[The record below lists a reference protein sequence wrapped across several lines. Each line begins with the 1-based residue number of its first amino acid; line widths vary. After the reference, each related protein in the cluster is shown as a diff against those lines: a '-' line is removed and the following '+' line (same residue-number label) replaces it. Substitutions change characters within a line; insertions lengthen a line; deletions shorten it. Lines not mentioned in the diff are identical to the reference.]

1 MDIVYFIK
9 ALLKKKWW
17 ILLSTIAA
25 VAAAFAFTIGK
36 PKLYASTAQMAT
48 GYTTNEQIKLRDE
61 NVNLFEA
68 DVKFDNVI
76 ENINSPLVTGLLSC
90 NLMLH
95 DLTSNKPFRQLTEQ
109 DLKKPVYL
117 SANKEEIVRVCRQKI
132 DSLQILSSSI
142 PEERKILEFM
152 KLYKYDYESIRKMM
166 LVGRLQRTDYINI
179 ICYSENPD
187 LSAYA
192 VNTLYKEFIRF
203 YRSSRSERSVENVET
218 FEALVEQKKRELDQK
233 VEALRGY
240 KTAQGVLNVETASG
254 NEWDLIKQFEKSL
267 SDERANYNN
276 LQASLNNISTQL
288 AQANSGK
295 PAYSNSNAEII
306 SLRRQIN
313 DLNDQYVNGG
323 STDNAL
329 ADKIKTQRARLQ
341 KAMLD
346 ASTPSGK
353 VSSKEE
359 LLQSKEALEAQVS
372 ASRLN
377 ISALENKIRNLR
389 SSVGSY
395 ANKEATVT
403 SLQQEVTLAQ
413 EEYNK
418 LKEKLGSA
426 LDNRNVPQDNFRQ
439 TLIGQPAFTP
449 ESSKR
454 LVIMGMSGMAVFM
467 IACISILF
475 REFMDNSLKSPSI
488 FNRTSDL
495 KLIATIN
502 HANLQRY
509 KLLEILQRKADE
521 SQWLKRQNIFRELLR
536 KLRYELESSGR
547 KVFLFTSTEPQQGK
561 TTLLQAV
568 AYSLS
573 LSNKKVLVIDT
584 NFCNNDVSVQMEAKP
599 TLEFFSVP
607 PAEFSIE
614 KVKEIVTTYEAPGIE
629 VIGCR
634 GGDYTPS
641 EILPPNHLL
650 NYLPEL
656 KQYYDYILM
665 EGAPLNDFTDSRE
678 LSVYAEGVI
687 AIFSSHLKMKQI
699 DRESS
704 EFLESLG
711 DKFLGAVLNNVKE
724 DYIEL

>member
-17 ILLSTIAA
+17 ILLSTFAA

-36 PKLYASTAQMAT
+36 PKLYASTAQIAT
-48 GYTTNEQIKLRDE
+48 GFTTNEQIKLRDE
-61 NVNLFEA
+61 NLNLFEA

-76 ENINSPLVTGLLSC
+76 ETMNSPLVIGLLAC
-90 NLMLH
+90 DLLVH
-95 DLTSNKPFRQLTEQ
+95 DLSSDKPFRNLTEKE
-109 DLKKPVYL
+109 LNKPAYK
-117 SANKEEIVRVCRQKI
+117 SANKQEIVRICRQKI

-142 PEERKILEFM
+142 PEERKVLEFM
-152 KLYKYDYESIRKMM
+152 KLYRYDFESIRKM
-166 LVGRLQRTDYINI
+166 VFTGRLSRTDYINI
-179 ICYSENPD
+179 NCYSENPD
-187 LSAYA
+187 LSAYT

-218 FEALVEQKKRELDQK
+218 FESLVNQKKAELDQK

-254 NEWDLIKQFEKSL
+254 NEWDLIKQFEKSV
-267 SDERANYNN
+267 SDERANGNN
-276 LQASLNNISTQL
+276 LQASLDNVNMQL
-288 AQANSGK
+288 AQMNSGK
-295 PAYSNSNAEII
+295 PAYTNSNTDII
-306 SLRRQIN
+306 NLRKQIN
-313 DLNDQYVNGG
+313 DLNDEYVRTG
-323 STDNAL
+323 SNDNAL
-329 ADKIKTQRARLQ
+329 ADRIKSQRGKLQ
-341 KAMLD
+341 KAMMD
-346 ASTPSGK
+346 ASIPNGK
-353 VSSKEE
+353 VSTKEE
-359 LLQSKEALEAQVS
+359 LIQRKGALEAEVR
-372 ASRLN
+372 ASKLN
-377 ISALENKIRNLR
+377 ISTLEGKIRNLR
-389 SSVGSY
+389 ASVGSY
-395 ANKEATVT
+395 ANKEATVS

-413 EEYNK
+413 DEYNK
-418 LKEKLGSA
+418 LKEKLGAA
-426 LDNRNVPQDNFRQ
+426 LDNRTVPQDNFRQ
-439 TLIGQPAFTP
+439 TLKGQPAFTP

-454 LVIMGMSGMAVFM
+454 LIIMGMSGFAVFM
-467 IACISILF
+467 ICCIGILF
-475 REFMDNSLKSPSI
+475 SEFMDNSVKSPSI
-488 FNRTSDL
+488 FNRSSNL

-502 HANLQRY
+502 HTNLQKY
-509 KLLEILQRKADE
+509 NLLQILQKKSDE

-547 KVFLFTSTEPQQGK
+547 KIFLFTSTEPQQGK

-568 AYSLS
+568 AHSLS

-599 TLEFFSVP
+599 TLEYFSVP

-614 KVKEIVTTYEAPGIE
+614 KVKEIVTTYATPGIE
-629 VIGCR
+629 VVGCK

-650 NYLPEL
+650 NYLGEL
-656 KQYYDYILM
+656 KKHYDYILM

-678 LSVYAEGVI
+678 LSAYAEGVI

-711 DKFLGAVLNNVKE
+711 DKFLGAVLNDVKE
-724 DYIEL
+724 DFIEL

>member
-17 ILLSTIAA
+17 ILFSTIAA

-48 GYTTNEQIKLRDE
+48 GFTTNEQIKLRDE
-61 NVNLFEA
+61 NLNLFEA

-76 ENINSPLVTGLLSC
+76 ETMNSPLVIGLLAC
-90 NLMLH
+90 DLMVH
-95 DLTSNKPFRQLTEQ
+95 DLTSTKPFRYLSEK
-109 DLKKPVYL
+109 DLKDPHYT
-117 SANKEEIVRVCRQKI
+117 SANKEEIVRICRQKI
-132 DSLQILSSSI
+132 DSLQILSSSQ

-152 KLYKYDYESIRKMM
+152 KIYRYDFESIRKM
-166 LVGRLQRTDYINI
+166 LYAARLSRTDYINI
-179 ICYSENPD
+179 ICYSDNPE
-187 LSAYA
+187 LSAYT

-218 FEALVEQKKRELDQK
+218 FESLVNQKKLELDQK

-240 KTAQGVLNVETASG
+240 KTQQGVLNVETASG
-254 NEWDLIKQFEKSL
+254 NEWDLIKQFEKSV

-276 LQASLNNISTQL
+276 LQASLDNVNAQL
-288 AQANSGK
+288 AQATSGK
-295 PAYSNSNAEII
+295 PAYSNSNGEIVT
-306 SLRRQIN
+306 LRKQIN
-313 DLNDQYVNGG
+313 DLNDQYVNSG

-329 ADKIKTQRARLQ
+329 AEKIKTQRAKLQ
-341 KAMLD
+341 KVLLD
-346 ASTPSGK
+346 ASSTTGK
-353 VSSKEE
+353 VSTREE
-359 LLQSKEALEAQVS
+359 LIQSRDALEAQVS
-372 ASRLN
+372 AAKLN
-377 ISALENKIRNLR
+377 ISTLEAKIRNLR

-403 SLQQEVTLAQ
+403 SLQQEVELAQ
-413 EEYNK
+413 DEYNK

-439 TLIGQPAFTP
+439 TLKGQPAFTP

-467 IACISILF
+467 ISCIGILF
-475 REFMDNSLKSPSI
+475 REFMDNSLKSPSV
-488 FNRTSDL
+488 FNRSSNL

-502 HANLQRY
+502 HTNLQRY
-509 KLLEILQRKADE
+509 KLLEILQRKTDE
-521 SQWLKRQNIFRELLR
+521 AQWLKRQNVFRELLR
-536 KLRYELESSGR
+536 KLRYELESSG
-547 KVFLFTSTEPQQGK
+547 KKIFLFTSTEPQQGK

-573 LSNKKVLVIDT
+573 LSNKKVLIIDT

-599 TLEFFSVP
+599 TLEYFSVP
-607 PAEFSIE
+607 PEEFSIE
-614 KVKEIVTTYEAPGIE
+614 KVKEIVTTYETPGIE
-629 VIGCR
+629 IIGCK

-641 EILPPNHLL
+641 EILPANHLL

-656 KQYYDYILM
+656 KKHYDYILM

-678 LSVYAEGVI
+678 LAAYAEGVV
-687 AIFSSHLKMKQI
+687 AIFSSRLKMKQI

-711 DKFLGAVLNNVKE
+711 DKFLGVVLNNVKE
-724 DYIEL
+724 DFIEL